1 MKNFKFK
8 ILSALILA
16 SSLVPTISVSAEEVN
31 TKTLGTGVIRQ
42 ELSETNKDKLQSII
56 NSGEWK
62 QYKDSIISEKD
73 TIKKNYESNK
83 ALREEIKNKKA
94 TIENLR
100 KDIKENNKQLTQ
112 DDLSKIKEQLQIVK
126 TDTSSLT
133 DLKGSIRNYSQTI
146 KEDIKNKDFK
156 DVLTQLNNII
166 SSQNSRTEA
175 LKKVSADLDTLI
187 SIIQTAIADAKTI

>member
-100 KDIKENNKQLTQ
+100 KDIKENNKQLTEE
-112 DDLSKIKEQLQIVK
+112 DLSKIKEQLQIVK
-126 TDTSSLT
+126 TDTSNLT

-187 SIIQTAIADAKTI
+187 SIIQTAIDDAKTI

>member
-100 KDIKENNKQLTQ
+100 KDIKENNKQLTEE
-112 DDLSKIKEQLQIVK
+112 DLSKIKEQLQIVK
-126 TDTSSLT
+126 TDTSNLT

-187 SIIQTAIADAKTI
+187 SIIQTAIEDAKTI